1 MNERESSRLI
11 LVADAD
17 EEATRAL
24 IPQLLEHGV
33 ATTVSTD
40 GADALLQIG
49 RMRPDILLVAADLPL
64 LGGATLVRVL
74 RRRLQTP
81 ILLGVGPDDGDRA
94 IDGLAAGATACV
106 ARPYRLGE
114 VLPLVTAGRYPL
126 PQSSLDGGPGGRGE
140 VLEAGALRLDR
151 AAHEVRLYGR
161 VLPMPPKE
169 MDLLAFLMRNRDH
182 VVSHD
187 AIRDHVWGPGEG
199 GGTNTVVVHIRRLR
213 ARLGDAVGTPRIL
226 VTVRGVGYRLVPPAD
241 APARTLT

>member
-1 MNERESSRLI
+1 MTERQHGRLI

-24 IPQLLEHGV
+24 IPQLLDHGV
-33 ATTVSTD
+33 AATVCTD
-40 GADALLQIG
+40 GGDALLQIG
-49 RMRPDILLVAADLPL
+49 RLRPDLLLVAADLPL
-64 LGGATLVRVL
+64 LGGPTLVRVL

-81 ILLGVGPDDGDRA
+81 ILLGVGPDDGNLA
-94 IDGLAAGATACV
+94 VEGLASGATACV

-114 VLPLVTAGRYPL
+114 VLPLVTAGRYRL
-126 PQSSLDGGPGGRGE
+126 PQTSLDGGPGSRGE

-151 AAHEVRLYGR
+151 AAHEVRLHGR

-169 MDLLAFLMRNRDH
+169 LELLAYLMRHQDH

-213 ARLGDAVGTPRIL
+213 ARLGDAQGAPRIL
-226 VTVRGVGYRLVPPAD
+226 LTVRGVGYRLVPPAEI
-241 APARTLT
+241 PAEAVT